1 MELFISLVDHL
12 LEIIDGRE
20 KSTEIRYAK
29 NLTGFTCES
38 NISGTYTHVYPFY
51 RDENEDVYVELSERL
66 ITLSKASELPFERCY
81 MLDLTTYFD
90 TAPTQSQLE
99 AKARSFIAANHLD
112 DIAYNYRISFIPL
125 WQTTEY
131 KNVAALE
138 RCALCDTVSVIHDKT
153 GEKVKAKII
162 RTVYDSIAE
171 RYVEM
176 ELGNVTSN
184 FAQTVTQSINR
195 VSESVKSTKSFLQL
209 AISRATSD
217 ITGNNGGYIVLYDSN
232 GDGEPD
238 ELLIM
243 DTPSIFTATK
253 VWRWNTSGLG
263 YSRNGYGGP
272 YALAITMQGEIVA
285 DFVSTGTLDASLIR
299 SGVLLADLIKSGVIS
314 DNNGNVEIDMD
325 NGKIKMKLE
334 SGYSMQI
341 WTSGVTLYD
350 NNNNVLTSMF
360 VSTTG
365 NGVVTANMIL
375 VGQRD
380 SERTSIGTD
389 ENGVGYVSSDK
400 FIIGGCTAT
409 YALNKIKFSRP
420 VNAAVYLIDD
430 NGTEVGSFTRSAGG
444 SVLRTSGI
452 YVGDNSININNITYT
467 ARNITVDGTTYK
479 VLAQI

>member
-1 MELFISLVDHL
+1 M
-12 LEIIDGRE
+12 
-20 KSTEIRYAK
+20 
-29 NLTGFTCES
+29 
-38 NISGTYTHVYPFY
+38 
-51 RDENEDVYVELSERL
+51 
-66 ITLSKASELPFERCY
+66 
-81 MLDLTTYFD
+81 
-90 TAPTQSQLE
+90 
-99 AKARSFIAANHLD
+99 
-112 DIAYNYRISFIPL
+112 
-125 WQTTEY
+125 
-131 KNVAALE
+131 
-138 RCALCDTVSVIHDKT
+138 IHDKT

-176 ELGNVTSN
+176 ELGNAVSS
-184 FAQTVTQSINR
+184 FADTVTQSLNAVR
-195 VSESVKSTKSFLQL
+195 DSVKSTRSFMLTS
-209 AISRATSD
+209 ISRATSR
-217 ITGNNGGYIVLYDSN
+217 IVGNKGGYVVLSDSD

-238 ELLIM
+238 EILIM

-253 VWRWNTSGLG
+253 VWRWNASGLG
-263 YSRNGYGGP
+263 YSRSGYGGP
-272 YALAITMQGEIVA
+272 YALIVA
-285 DFVSTGTLDASLIR
+285 DFVSTGTLNASLIR

-350 NNNNVLTSMF
+350 KDNHVLTSMF

-409 YALNKIKFSRP
+409 YASNKIKFSRP

-430 NGTEVGSFTRSAGG
+430 NGTEVGSFARSAGG

-479 VLAQI
+479 VLAQA